1 MKTKK
6 SYGKKSDTAM
16 RTWIDMSRAFRNI
29 RARETAFIESRG
41 LTLDQFG
48 VLEAL
53 YHMGTLSVGEL
64 TRLVL
69 STPGNMTVVVR
80 NLKEK
85 ALISSEQDSEDRRVI
100 KLTVTKGGA
109 ELIEQI
115 FPVHAGNMAEY
126 FSCLT
131 DDELTEMSSIMRRLE
146 KANRRKS

>member
-6 SYGKKSDTAM
+6 SYGKKSDAAM
-16 RTWIDMSRAFRNI
+16 RAWIEMSRAFRNI
-29 RARETAFIESRG
+29 RARETVFIESKG

-85 ALISSEQDSEDRRVI
+85 GLISSEQDAEDRRVI
-100 KLTVTKGGA
+100 KLTVTKDGYD
-109 ELIEQI
+109 LIEKI
-115 FPVHAGNMAEY
+115 FPVHAGNMADY
-126 FSCLT
+126 FSCMT
-131 DDELTEMSSIMRRLE
+131 DDELTEMSSLLRRLE
-146 KANRRKS
+146 KANRREK